1 VIRATQSL
9 LFAVIYSIYLVFVMV
24 PVQGLVIRPL
34 CALNPKRRPAL
45 LRWWFQVQAHWVM
58 GLAQWPGGMRLE
70 PPGDLPAEPLIAVMN
85 HQSMLDIPAG
95 VALLSGPYPV
105 IPIRAKY
112 TRGFP
117 GISGLSRLANFPA
130 LRQGERATRAEHA
143 AMVGAA
149 EAVER
154 GERTLLLYPEGHRSP
169 DGELRPFMTQG
180 LKLVFRHAGS
190 RPVYL
195 IVIDG
200 AWRLRGLSD
209 IALRLSGRR
218 VQLRVAGPFAI
229 PAERGEH
236 EAFIGSLRDE
246 MAATLARMR
255 GLDVPGASETP
266 DPRSTPIAT
275 HASLVG

>member
-1 VIRATQSL
+1 MIRATQSL

-34 CALNPKRRPAL
+34 CALNPKLRPAL

-70 PPGDLPAEPLIAVMN
+70 HPGDLPAEPLIAVMN

-105 IPIRAKY
+105 IPIRDKY

-130 LRQGERATRAEHA
+130 LRQGERVTRAEHT

-169 DGELRPFMTQG
+169 DGELQPFMTQG

-218 VQLRVAGPFAI
+218 VRLRVVGPFAI

-236 EAFIGSLRDE
+236 EAFIDSLRDV
-246 MAATLARMR
+246 MTVTLAGMR
-255 GLDVPGASETP
+255 GLDVPGAPETP
-266 DPRSTPIAT
+266 GSRSTPIAT